1 MDPKEINK
9 TNFCGKQ
16 IDNIISNEM
25 KKYIIQDMKLRTSL
39 TPSSRYAKI
48 YNEAYK
54 KNFNNPHILCLKTY
68 GSPYF
73 LYLTKIN
80 DIKYTLLIDKKVK
93 KGYEYPKMFIVP
105 YCFNTDLYNGSLFE
119 TELLRDNDNGWFLL
133 IGDIYYYKGK
143 KTNDTIITDRIK
155 QIYYIL
161 NNEFVSDSEID
172 ICDIQIKKYFD
183 IEDKLTVFNE
193 FIPKLNYKTRGL
205 YYIPINVNYSNVLYM
220 FTDDELKQIYQSKTT
235 NNKNFLNF
243 KITTTMKPE
252 VYELYLKDKDTISKI
267 GTSHI
272 SGIKNSQYIKTL
284 FLNEDES
291 TDIIVQCEYN
301 KFFEKWTPIKQTDK
315 LIHHVSDLNLIN

>member
-16 IDNIISNEM
+16 VDNIISNEM

-80 DIKYTLLIDKKVK
+80 NVNYTLLIDKKVK
-93 KGYEYPKMFIVP
+93 KGYDYPKMFIVP
-105 YCFNTDLYNGSLFE
+105 YSFNSDLYDGTLFE
-119 TELLRDNDNGWFLL
+119 TELLRDNDNKWFLI

-143 KTNDTIITDRIK
+143 KTNETVIVDRVK
-155 QIYYIL
+155 QIYNIL
-161 NNEFVSDSEID
+161 ETEFVSDTEID
-172 ICDIQIKKYFD
+172 ICDIQVKKYFD
-183 IEDKLTVFNE
+183 IEDKLIVFDE

-220 FTDDELKQIYQSKTT
+220 FNEDELKQIYESKIV
-235 NNKNFLNF
+235 NNKKYLNF
-243 KITTTMKPE
+243 KITKTMKPE
-252 VYELYLKDKDTISKI
+252 VYELYLKDKDAITKT
-267 GTSHI
+267 GTAHI
-272 SGIKNSQYIKTL
+272 SGIKNSDYINNLLKT
-284 FLNEDES
+284 ETDTS
-291 TDIIVQCEYN
+291 DIIVQCEYN
-301 KFFEKWTPIKQTDK
+301 SFFKKWSPIKQTDK
-315 LIHHVSDLNLIN
+315 LIHHISDLNLIN